1 MAHGLPCP
9 AAALSVC
16 CSGASCIFCI
26 SSLPFLFPFCS
37 VLSFPPVPH
46 SLHVQGPFSLLP
58 SARAS
63 WPLRVVH
70 GPGGGGPGVR
80 LPPGPR
86 GGLRPLSC
94 LGELGRP
101 CSGLGVVSVLLRGGG
116 HGLHRGVNPFH
127 LLSLQRVWGVRPPPS
142 PGVRGRRAEGKE
154 VGSLLQPHKSRRIN
168 RGPPRS
174 HLKGREPLISRPL
187 GTAPLKQAGGPSGA
201 RPPSLPPA
209 GLAQTLAPALS

>member
-1 MAHGLPCP
+1 MAITPPIPAFPTPPRMSFLSPWMSLSWAFQMAHGLPRP
-9 AAALSVC
+9 AAALGMR
-16 CSGASCIFCI
+16 CSGASCIFCL

-63 WPLRVVH
+63 WPLRVVP

-101 CSGLGVVSVLLRGGG
+101 CSGLGVVSVLLHGGA
-116 HGLHRGVNPFH
+116 HGLHRGVNPFR

-168 RGPPRS
+168 RGPP
-174 HLKGREPLISRPL
+174 GV
-187 GTAPLKQAGGPSGA
+187 T
-201 RPPSLPPA
+201 
-209 GLAQTLAPALS
+209 